1 MLCDICIHFSIFFL
15 KTSPLFLTALKC
27 LPLSPEGLSGT
38 TSLPTKIG
46 VGCAYTLHWLCCCK
60 ASPFCRIA
68 LKPLKC
74 TFSWIVPVMLL
85 LTSIDKWNILLCY
98 RLRKYWLKGEKAG
111 TSEVIAILPGYPD
124 NVRAN
129 ERNEF
134 WVAIHCRRTI
144 YSYINGIYPRL
155 RQFLLKLP
163 ISAKL
168 QYLIHIGGRFTA
180 VVVKYS
186 PEGKLL
192 QILEDRQGKVVR
204 AVSEVEERD
213 GKLWMGSVLMS
224 FISVYQL
231 EWTLELLLLLLLWLW
246 LIINYFSI
254 GK

>member
-1 MLCDICIHFSIFFL
+1 MI
-15 KTSPLFLTALKC
+15 LF
-27 LPLSPEGLSGT
+27 
-38 TSLPTKIG
+38 
-46 VGCAYTLHWLCCCK
+46 
-60 ASPFCRIA
+60 
-68 LKPLKC
+68 
-74 TFSWIVPVMLL
+74 
-85 LTSIDKWNILLCY
+85 LTSIDKWNILLCC

-144 YSYINGIYPRL
+144 YSYINAIYPQL

-186 PEGKLL
+186 PDGNLL

-213 GKLWMGSVLMS
+213 GKRWMGSVLMA

-231 EWTLELLLLLLLWLW
+231 EWTLELLLLEKTH
-246 LIINYFSI
+246 FT
-254 GK
+254 

>member
-1 MLCDICIHFSIFFL
+1 MWNSLKMIGVDIQQIVPMASLLAGIPTCKKNYWRGISLWLISI
-15 KTSPLFLTALKC
+15 LFLC
-27 LPLSPEGLSGT
+27 
-38 TSLPTKIG
+38 
-46 VGCAYTLHWLCCCK
+46 
-60 ASPFCRIA
+60 
-68 LKPLKC
+68 
-74 TFSWIVPVMLL
+74 
-85 LTSIDKWNILLCY
+85 

-111 TSEVIAILPGYPD
+111 TTEVIAILPGYPD

-144 YSYINGIYPRL
+144 YSYLNAIYPPL

-163 ISAKL
+163 VSAKL
-168 QYLIHIGGRFTA
+168 QYLMHIGGRLHA

-192 QILEDRQGKVVR
+192 QILEDRQGKVVK
-204 AVSEVEERD
+204 AVSEVEERE

-231 EWTLELLLLLLLWLW
+231 E
-246 LIINYFSI
+246 
-254 GK
+254 